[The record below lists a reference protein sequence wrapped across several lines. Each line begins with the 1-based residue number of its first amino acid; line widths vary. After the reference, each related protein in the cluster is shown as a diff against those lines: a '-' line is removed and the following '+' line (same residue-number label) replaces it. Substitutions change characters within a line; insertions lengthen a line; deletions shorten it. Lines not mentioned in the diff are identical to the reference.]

1 MKNDFR
7 EFYDVDYILHSAFSD
22 DELMHF
28 GVEGMKWGV
37 RRYQNPDGSLT
48 PLGAQHYG
56 KKLASLRNETKSN
69 YSDYKAYA
77 KKEIDYE
84 LKGKNTKRTKH
95 LKDKYYNNYQRNM
108 QRNIMMFG
116 PLLSAIPSMVSDA
129 KNNKYYDLSKGTI
142 TGQNMFITLKDGRV
156 IPVDLG
162 MLKGGIKYISN
173 GASVSNNKDDFL
185 EKEFKKRY
193 KKK

>member
-1 MKNDFR
+1 
-7 EFYDVDYILHSAFSD
+7 
-22 DELMHF
+22 
-28 GVEGMKWGV
+28 
-37 RRYQNPDGSLT
+37 
-48 PLGAQHYG
+48 
-56 KKLASLRNETKSN
+56 
-69 YSDYKAYA
+69 
-77 KKEIDYE
+77 
-84 LKGKNTKRTKH
+84 
-95 LKDKYYNNYQRNM
+95 M